1 MAAERRADGETDV
14 TLRRPSVVRAC
25 PHPGG
30 VAWVMAGLQ
39 QPWVQRTIRAAL
51 AAGLA
56 WQVALLLPPAL
67 SDYAYYAPLG
77 AVIAVSPTIADSA
90 SAAWRSVL
98 AILTGFGLAV
108 VVYELTHAV
117 PNALTIALIVA
128 LAVVVEQLRL
138 WREQASWVSFAAV
151 LMITVGTTDPGDY
164 ALRYAGLTFL
174 GAAIGVLVTTV
185 LFPPLQ
191 LTRAVEQIADTRGL
205 LARHLTDIAATLRDG
220 RVPEAAE
227 WTDRNRALDRALD
240 RMRIAEARV
249 ERARRANP
257 RARRWQGR
265 ASEIRAESR
274 AVDRV
279 AVLVDDLT
287 SLVVEFQPH
296 RRGIDQVDAGTGW
309 VLADVLDSLAG
320 VVCTPYHT
328 TDGSTP
334 DERDEQIARA
344 VGALHRLVGL
354 LRASAVDD
362 DEGFFA
368 LGAVAVGVRRSLAA
382 LQAEERVPAALG

>member
-1 MAAERRADGETDV
+1 MIAR
-14 TLRRPSVVRAC
+14 
-25 PHPGG
+25 
-30 VAWVMAGLQ
+30 LQ

-77 AVIAVSPTIADSA
+77 AIIAVSPTIADSA
-90 SAAWRSVL
+90 SAAWRSVA

-108 VVYELTHAV
+108 AVYELTHAV

-128 LAVVVEQLRL
+128 LAVVVEQLKL

-151 LMITVGTTDPGDY
+151 LMITVGTADPGDY

-174 GAAIGVLVTTV
+174 GAAIGVLVTTL

-191 LTRAVEQIADTRGL
+191 LTRAVEQIALTRGL
-205 LARHLTDIAATLRDG
+205 LSRHLRDIGATLRDG
-220 RVPEAAE
+220 RVPDVPE
-227 WTDRNRALDRALD
+227 WDDRNGQLDRALD
-240 RMRIAEARV
+240 RMRFAATRV

-265 ASEIRAESR
+265 AVEIREESR

-287 SLVVEFQPH
+287 DLLVEFHPH
-296 RRGIDQVDAGTGW
+296 RRGIDQFDAGTGW
-309 VLADVLDSLAG
+309 VLADALDSLAS

-334 DERDEQIARA
+334 DQRDAEIARA
-344 VGALHRLVGL
+344 GAALHRLVTL
-354 LRASAVDD
+354 LRQSTAED

-382 LQAEERVPAALG
+382 LQAEERLPASV